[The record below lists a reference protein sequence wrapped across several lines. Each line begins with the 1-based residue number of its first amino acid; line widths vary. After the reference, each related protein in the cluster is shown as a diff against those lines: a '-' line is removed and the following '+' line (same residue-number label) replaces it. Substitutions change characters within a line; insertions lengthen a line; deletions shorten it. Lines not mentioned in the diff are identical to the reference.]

1 MTKKLKI
8 GVIGCSQ
15 IAYTSVI
22 PAIKKSKLVDL
33 EIIGSRDLKKAKS
46 FATKFNSKKFGFYED
61 VIENKEVD
69 VVYISL
75 PIGLH
80 EKWTVKAAKA
90 NKHILCEK
98 SSTTSVRSAKKM
110 IESVKKNHVRLMEG
124 LMFKFHPSHEKI
136 IKLINE
142 KTIGDVFTF
151 YGRYG
156 FPSISKKNIRYD
168 KKLGGGILNDAA
180 CYPISASRLIFQ
192 NNPKSVYC
200 SFNIEPKTMIDEQ
213 VSLNLE
219 YENNQNAQIV
229 CGYNLLY
236 QNFYS
241 IWGQKGSIRLERAY
255 NIPPKMKP
263 VLTLETSKG
272 RNKQKLESANHFVL
286 MIDKFCN
293 EINKNEG
300 GIDFEKDLMIQ
311 ARILEAARISAK
323 KNRIVKL
330 SEIS

>member
-1 MTKKLKI
+1 MIKKLKI
-8 GVIGCSQ
+8 GIIGCSQ
-15 IAYTSVI
+15 IAENSVI
-22 PAIKKSKLVDL
+22 PAIKKSEFSELRY
-33 EIIGSRDLKKAKS
+33 IGSRSNQKG
-46 FATKFNSKKFGFYED
+46 KKFAKKFYCKNFGDYND
-61 VIENKEVD
+61 VLDDKETD
-69 VVYISL
+69 LVYISL
-75 PIGLH
+75 PVGLH
-80 EKWTVKAAKA
+80 EKWTIKAVKAG
-90 NKHILCEK
+90 KHVLCEK
-98 SSTTSVRSAKKM
+98 SSTTSFESAKKM
-110 IESVKKNHVRLMEG
+110 IKNARENNVRLMEG
-124 LMFKFHPSHEKI
+124 LMFKFHPSHSKI
-136 IKLINE
+136 IDLVNNNK
-142 KTIGDVFTF
+142 IGKIFSF

-192 NNPKSVYC
+192 NDPKSVYC
-200 SFNIEPKTMIDEQ
+200 SFNIEPKTMNDEQ

-241 IWGQKGSIRLERAY
+241 IWGQKGNIRLERAY

-263 VLTLETSKG
+263 VLTLETKEG
-272 RNKQKLESANHFVL
+272 ENKQKLESANHFVL

-323 KNRIVKL
+323 KNRIIKL
-330 SEIS
+330 SEIL